1 MCNIYYIMKQNLTE
15 ELKKIHNL
23 LYGKKMI
30 NESDAFSNILKSIG
44 IEDEEPVIDIP
55 MKADYVSPDVK
66 DFYDTLEKT
75 ATGGGLTQQEKG
87 EYTYQKSVE
96 ALQIGL
102 DLLGYKL
109 PKYGVDGK
117 FGPETTKAVNDFTSE
132 NVIDPVFVNLMTQ
145 DSDDSDEELTESM
158 VELGSYEKTLAN
170 VDYKSPGS
178 DITNDKLPQSLLDD
192 LQKAAEAMNA
202 TVTITRAKS
211 NHKKMTS
218 SGHISRHWRQQAVD
232 IPLINGKSAL
242 STEGK
247 KLFDQF
253 VDSLQKM
260 GYTRNSEK
268 GNPKSVLWQMKKH
281 YDHIHVSNQT
291 DSSSTVELPKTE
303 TGKPMVSEPKKDLKL
318 VTATPDMIRNLISKL
333 KLKGIDDDDLK
344 PYLDSPK
351 KSLKPKDK
359 ESSLKSDTK
368 AKTTTDDEYVI
379 IKSDNYSGKRVH
391 VLFGGMHTN
400 PSYSSHGASVSNMK
414 SYIPIMQ
421 QFSQNA
427 IIVITHHMNSLD
439 NVKKYVKDKFNM
451 DVTSIAG
458 FSQGGKETWKHA
470 TDSSLSLVGL
480 IDPSTYDIDKT
491 LGPNTYM
498 VCDPTNWGGE
508 DFEISVRKR
517 LKWYCEHKNDSKYV
531 GHIECVDIG
540 HNLKSSGI
548 VKYFYDKYS
557 NKL

>member
-1 MCNIYYIMKQNLTE
+1 MKQNLTE

-30 NESDAFSNILKSIG
+30 NESDVFSNILKSIG
-44 IEDEEPVIDIP
+44 IEDEPVVDVP

-75 ATGGGLTQQEKG
+75 ANSGGLTQQERG

-96 ALQIGL
+96 SLQIGL

-117 FGPETTKAVNDFTSE
+117 FGPETADAVNDFTSE
-132 NVIDPVFVNLMTQ
+132 NIVDPVFINLMTQ
-145 DSDDSDEELTESM
+145 DGEELTESM
-158 VELGSYEKTLAN
+158 VELGSYEKTLPN

-192 LQKAAEAMNA
+192 LQKAAESIDV
-202 TVTITRAKS
+202 TITITRAKS
-211 NHKKMTS
+211 NHAKYTKK
-218 SGHISRHWRQQAVD
+218 GRISRHWKGQAVD
-232 IPLINGKSAL
+232 IPTINGKSAK
-242 STEGK
+242 SKEGTL
-247 KLFDQF
+247 LFDKF
-253 VDSLQKM
+253 VEQLIKL
-260 GYTRNSEK
+260 GYKHNNEYKNSK
-268 GNPKSVLWQMKKH
+268 AVLWQMSDH
-281 YDHIHVSNQT
+281 YDHVHVSNQT
-291 DSSSTVELPKTE
+291 GSPSNVELPKTE

-318 VTATPDMIRNLISKL
+318 VTATPEMIRNLISKL
-333 KLKGIDDDDLK
+333 KIKGIDDDDLK
-344 PYLDSPK
+344 PYLDNPK
-351 KSLKPKDK
+351 KSSKSKDI
-359 ESSLKSDTK
+359 KSASKSNIT
-368 AKTTTDDEYVI
+368 AKTTTDNEYVI

-400 PSYSSHGASVSNMK
+400 PSYSSNGASLSNMK

-421 QFSQNA
+421 QFSQNT
-427 IIVITHHMNSLD
+427 IIIITHHMNSLT

-508 DFEISVRKR
+508 DFEISVRKK
-517 LKWYCEHKNDSKYV
+517 LKWYCEHKNDSKYA
-531 GHIECVDIG
+531 GHIDCVDIG
-540 HNLKSSGI
+540 HNLSNSGI
-548 VKYFYDKYS
+548 VKYFYDKHS